1 MEPLY
6 EPATLVVKVEMNDK
20 AQIHTLEGFAAAT
33 LMTFTSI
40 LIAQSSLI
48 ITPQSELSM
57 DVQLKQIASD
67 ALSVL
72 DTAPGTALPQN
83 LTICVGG
90 WNRTEA
96 TLLNNS
102 LQTLEYE
109 TKSLLPA
116 DVIYNMDFAYV
127 ENNTLVVKRA
137 IIHGSP
143 VDNPVV
149 ATRLVT
155 LFNSTI
161 TQSWNISPGDV
172 RVVEVRLIAWRV

>member
-1 MEPLY
+1 
-6 EPATLVVKVEMNDK
+6 MNDK

-57 DVQLKQIASD
+57 DVQLKQIATD
-67 ALSVL
+67 ALAVL

-83 LTICVGG
+83 LTMCVAG

-96 TLLNNS
+96 TLRNNS
-102 LQTLEYE
+102 LQNLEYE
-109 TKSLLPA
+109 TGSLLPA
-116 DVIYNMDFAYV
+116 DVIYNIDFAYV
-127 ENNTLVVKRA
+127 DMENNKLVVNHT